1 VKINDDDDDDDD
13 DSLRE
18 RRTFHTYEVEILI
31 ITLTR
36 TIRLFPIESDVLIFV
51 MPHLNWNL
59 KIIQL
64 SLDLKRE
71 QGRSQRRFI
80 IKRLEM

>member
-1 VKINDDDDDDDD
+1 VKINDDDDDD